1 MQLQVVHTT
10 GKSTEITV
18 SDAVFG
24 AKVNKPLLAQAV
36 RVYLS
41 NQRQGSAKV
50 KTRGEVNKTKKK
62 WYRQKGTGGAR
73 HGARTPSLFVGGGV
87 AFGPNGTQNWSKK
100 MPKMMRRSALMS
112 ALTAQAPN
120 IVVTTVLDSIQPKT
134 KDAVA
139 FLKKLAPDS
148 KRILLVTDSAKINI
162 QRSTNNLDWVLITTA
177 PMLNIYETLLADK
190 IIFTKEA
197 IQVVEKRLLGEKESG
212 KVAELQS
219 DKTKEV
225 KTQKSKIKSTSK
237 KEKVDEKK
245 TATKKP
251 LKKDTEKEVKSKN

>member
-18 SDAVFG
+18 SDAVF
-24 AKVNKPLLAQAV
+24 ATKVNKPLLAQAV

-41 NQRQGSAKV
+41 NQRQGSAKT
-50 KTRGEVNKTKKK
+50 KTRGEIARTKKK

-87 AFGPNGTQNWSKK
+87 TFGPTGTQNFTKK
-100 MPKMMRRSALMS
+100 LPKMMRRSALMS
-112 ALTAQAPN
+112 ALSSQSSN

-139 FLKKLAPDS
+139 FLKKLAPDA
-148 KRILLVTDSAKINI
+148 KRILLVTDTSKNNI
-162 QRSTNNLDWVLITTA
+162 QRSTNNLDWVLSTTA
-177 PMLNIYETLLADK
+177 SMMNVYETLLADK

-197 IQVVEKRLLGEKESG
+197 IKMLEDRLVGEEGSDKEA
-212 KVAELQS
+212 KLQS
-219 DKTKEV
+219 DKVEKV
-225 KTQKSKIKSTSK
+225 KSTSQ
-237 KEKVDEKK
+237 KEKVVEKK
-245 TATKKP
+245 TVAKKP
-251 LKKDTEKEVKSKN
+251 LKKDTEKEVKIKN

>member
-1 MQLQVVHTT
+1 MQFQVTHTT

-18 SDAVFG
+18 SDAVFAG
-24 AKVNKPLLAQAV
+24 KVNKPLLAQAI

-41 NQRQGSAKV
+41 NQRQGSVKT
-50 KTRGEVNKTKKK
+50 KTRGEVNKTHKK

-87 AFGPNGTQNWSKK
+87 AFGPDGNQNWSMKL
-100 MPKMMRRSALMS
+100 PKTMRRSAVMS
-112 ALTAQAPN
+112 ALSSQSVN

-139 FLKKLAPDS
+139 FLKQLAPDA
-148 KRILLVTDSAKINI
+148 KRVLLVTDGSKESI

-177 PMLNIYETLLADK
+177 HMLNVHEILLADK

-197 IQVVEKRLLGEKESG
+197 IKTLEDRLLGTQATKKETEVTLEEKTEEA
-212 KVAELQS
+212 KPVKKTVAKAKEVTTE
-219 DKTKEV
+219 KKEV
-225 KTQKSKIKSTSK
+225 KK
-237 KEKVDEKK
+237 KVVKKTEKK
-245 TATKKP
+245 
-251 LKKDTEKEVKSKN
+251 